1 MRKQKKTDLLLKTE
15 PGKMAFRRYLLGD
28 VKEVNVVNKDV
39 FEVKVG
45 TERVHYPD
53 VLNQTAMHLIKDAKF
68 RVSRAGALE
77 VLSYKDDNPVYM
89 EDRAEML
96 VLVLQKQMPTFI
108 RDYEFSPESF
118 AKFARFVMR
127 PMSKSSTPK
136 NRKHMAR
143 SINN

>member
-1 MRKQKKTDLLLKTE
+1 MRKQKKTDLLLKKE
-15 PGKMAFRRYLLGD
+15 QGKMAFRRYLLGNVKD
-28 VKEVNVVNKDV
+28 VKVINKDV

-45 TERVHYPD
+45 TERVHYSD
-53 VLNQTAMHLIKDAKF
+53 NLNKAAMHLIKDAKF
-68 RVSRAGALE
+68 RVSRDGSLE
-77 VLSYKDDNPVYM
+77 VLSYKDDNPAYM

-118 AKFARFVMR
+118 AKFAKFVMR
-127 PMSKSSTPK
+127 PMSKASTPK
-136 NRKHMAR
+136 NRKYVE